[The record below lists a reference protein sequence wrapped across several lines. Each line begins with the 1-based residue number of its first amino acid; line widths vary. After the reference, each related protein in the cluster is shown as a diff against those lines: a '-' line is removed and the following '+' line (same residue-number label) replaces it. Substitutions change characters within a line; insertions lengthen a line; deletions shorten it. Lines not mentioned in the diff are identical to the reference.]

1 MPDQIGRSDVSIE
14 GHTRI
19 GPDYRG
25 SMPWLSGLRFG
36 VPTTFTQLLE
46 PELQRLIDAQAFRE
60 LRDTLGAMEAAD
72 IADMIETLSPESGVV
87 AFRMLPREISATVFA
102 ELEQPVQ
109 ESLLEEL
116 GTERSSRVIESMDP
130 DDRAALLDEL
140 PVEVATQ
147 LIQRFSPTNRMVTRA
162 ILGYPN
168 DSVGR
173 LITPHYVRVRKDWTV
188 ERALE
193 QVRKYGKQAETIE
206 WVFVVD
212 QERTLIDDIRI
223 RDVLLAEPGTPIAD
237 LMDNEFIALFASDDR
252 EEAVRI
258 MNRYDRTALPVVDSL
273 GLLVGIVTV
282 DDVADVAEEEF
293 TEDVQKL
300 GGMEAL
306 DAPYMSSPVLSMFKK
321 RGGWLA
327 GLFLMQIFTISIM
340 GFFDEQLN
348 KAVVLA
354 LFVPMIIASGGNTGT
369 QAASLL
375 VRAIAVE
382 EVTLK
387 FWWKI
392 MRKEL
397 LTGLCLGVTLGLI
410 GIGVVWILALTPM
423 VENLHLWPLSI
434 TVGGAVFAIVI
445 WGSLIG
451 SMFPLILQRL
461 GMDPAA
467 SSAPL
472 VATLMDVS
480 GLTIYFVVAMMLLRG
495 TIL

>member
-1 MPDQIGRSDVSIE
+1 M
-14 GHTRI
+14 
-19 GPDYRG
+19 
-25 SMPWLSGLRFG
+25 
-36 VPTTFTQLLE
+36 PTTFTHLLE
-46 PELQRLIDAQAFRE
+46 PELQRLINEQAYRE
-60 LRDTLGAMEAAD
+60 LRDTLSAMEPAD
-72 IADMIETLSPESGVV
+72 IADMIETLAPESGVV
-87 AFRMLPREISATVFA
+87 AFRMLPREISAAVFA
-102 ELEQPVQ
+102 ELTQPVQ

-140 PVEVATQ
+140 PVEIATR
-147 LIQRFSPTNRMVTRA
+147 LIRQFSPANRRVTQA
-162 ILGYPN
+162 ILGYASE
-168 DSVGR
+168 SVGR
-173 LITPHYVRVRKDWTV
+173 LMTPDYVRVRSDWSID
-188 ERALE
+188 RALE
-193 QVRKYGKQAETIE
+193 HIRRYGHNAETVD
-206 WVFVVD
+206 WVFVID
-212 QERTLIDDIRI
+212 HENKLIDDIHI
-223 RDVLLAEPGTPIAD
+223 REILLADPGTPISD
-237 LMDNEFIALFASDDR
+237 LMDNEYIALFAADDR
-252 EEAVRI
+252 EEAVRV

-273 GLLVGIVTV
+273 GLLVGIVTA

-382 EVTLK
+382 EVTLSS
-387 FWWKI
+387 WWRI
-392 MRKEL
+392 MRKEF
-397 LTGLCLGVTLGLI
+397 LTGLCLGITLAVLGM
-410 GIGVVWILALTPM
+410 GVVWILSTTPM
-423 VENLHLWPLSI
+423 VETPFLWPLSL
-434 TVGGAVFAIVI
+434 TVGFAVFTIVI

-451 SMFPLILQRL
+451 SMFPLLLDRVGL
-461 GMDPAA
+461 DPAA
-467 SSAPL
+467 SSSPL

-480 GLTIYFVVAMMLLRG
+480 GLTIYFVAALVLLRG

>member
-1 MPDQIGRSDVSIE
+1 M
-14 GHTRI
+14 
-19 GPDYRG
+19 
-25 SMPWLSGLRFG
+25 
-36 VPTTFTQLLE
+36 PTTFSQLLE
-46 PELQRLIDAQAFRE
+46 PELQRLISEQAFRE
-60 LRDTLGAMEAAD
+60 LRDALSVLEPAD
-72 IADMIETLSPESGVV
+72 IADMIETLPPESGVV
-87 AFRMLPREISATVFA
+87 AFRVLPREISSEVFA
-102 ELEQPVQ
+102 ELETPNQ

-116 GTERSSRVIESMDP
+116 GAERSARVIESMDP

-147 LIQRFSPTNRMVTRA
+147 LIRRFSPTNRMVTRA

-168 DSVGR
+168 ESVGR
-173 LITPHYVRVRKDWTV
+173 LLTPDYVRVRKEWTT

-193 QVRKYGKQAETIE
+193 QVRKYGKQAETID
-206 WVFVVD
+206 WIFVID
-212 QERTLIDDIRI
+212 HEGKLIDDIHI
-223 RDVLLAEPGTPIAD
+223 RDFLLADPGSPVTD

-273 GLLVGIVTV
+273 GLLVGIVTA
-282 DDVADVAEEEF
+282 DDIADVAEEEF

-300 GGMEAL
+300 AGMEAL

-387 FWWKI
+387 SWWAI

-397 LTGLCLGVTLGLI
+397 LTGLLLGFALGLI

-451 SMFPLILQRL
+451 SMFPLFLQRL

-480 GLTIYFVVAMMLLRG
+480 GLTIYFVVAMALLRG

>member
-1 MPDQIGRSDVSIE
+1 
-14 GHTRI
+14 
-19 GPDYRG
+19 
-25 SMPWLSGLRFG
+25 
-36 VPTTFTQLLE
+36 VPTTFTHLLE
-46 PELQRLIDAQAFRE
+46 PELQRLINEQAYRE
-60 LRDTLGAMEAAD
+60 LRDTLSAMEPAD
-72 IADMIETLSPESGVV
+72 IADMIETLTPESGVV
-87 AFRMLPREISATVFA
+87 AFRMLPREISAAVFA
-102 ELEQPVQ
+102 ELTQPVQ

-140 PVEVATQ
+140 PVEIATR
-147 LIQRFSPTNRMVTRA
+147 LIRQFSPANRRVTQA
-162 ILGYPN
+162 ILGYASE
-168 DSVGR
+168 SVGR
-173 LITPHYVRVRKDWTV
+173 LMTPDYVRVRSDWSID
-188 ERALE
+188 RALE
-193 QVRKYGKQAETIE
+193 HIRRYGHNAETVD
-206 WVFVVD
+206 WVFVID
-212 QERTLIDDIRI
+212 HENKLIDDIHI
-223 RDVLLAEPGTPIAD
+223 REILLADPGTPISD
-237 LMDNEFIALFASDDR
+237 LMDNEYIALFAADDR
-252 EEAVRI
+252 EEAVRV

-273 GLLVGIVTV
+273 GLLVGIVTA

-382 EVTLK
+382 EVTLSS
-387 FWWKI
+387 WWRI
-392 MRKEL
+392 MRKEF
-397 LTGLCLGVTLGLI
+397 LTGLCLGITLAVLGM
-410 GIGVVWILALTPM
+410 GVVWILSTTPM
-423 VENLHLWPLSI
+423 VDTPFLWPLSL
-434 TVGGAVFAIVI
+434 TVGFAVFTIVI

-451 SMFPLILQRL
+451 SMFPLLLDRVGL
-461 GMDPAA
+461 DPAA
-467 SSAPL
+467 SSSPL

-480 GLTIYFVVAMMLLRG
+480 GLTIYFVAALVLLRG

>member
-1 MPDQIGRSDVSIE
+1 M
-14 GHTRI
+14 
-19 GPDYRG
+19 
-25 SMPWLSGLRFG
+25 
-36 VPTTFTQLLE
+36 PTTFTQLLE
-46 PELQRLIDAQAFRE
+46 PELQRLIDEQAYRE
-60 LRDTLGAMEAAD
+60 LRDALSVMEAAD
-72 IADMIETLSPESGVV
+72 IADMIETLPRESGVV
-87 AFRMLPREISATVFA
+87 AFRVLPRDISAKVFA

-116 GTERSSRVIESMDP
+116 GTERSSRLIESMDP

-140 PVEVATQ
+140 PVEIATK

-162 ILGYPN
+162 ILGYPA

-173 LITPHYVRVRKDWTV
+173 LITPDYVRVRGDWSV
-188 ERALE
+188 EKTLE
-193 QVRKYGKQAETIE
+193 HIRRYGRNAETID
-206 WVFVVD
+206 WVFVID
-212 QERTLIDDIRI
+212 YEGKLIDDIHI
-223 RDVLLAEPGTPIAD
+223 RDILLADPGTPMSE

-252 EEAVRI
+252 EDAVRI

-273 GLLVGIVTV
+273 GLLVGIVTA

-382 EVTLK
+382 EVTLSS
-387 FWWKI
+387 WWKI
-392 MRKEL
+392 MRKEF
-397 LTGLCLGVTLGLI
+397 LTGLCLGITLAALGV
-410 GIGVVWILALTPM
+410 GVVWILSTTPM
-423 VENLHLWPLSI
+423 VDSPFLWPLSL
-434 TVGGAVFAIVI
+434 TVGIAVFAIVI

-451 SMFPLILQRL
+451 SMFPLLLDRL
-461 GMDPAA
+461 GLDPAA
-467 SSAPL
+467 SSSPL

-480 GLTIYFVVAMMLLRG
+480 GLTIYFVVAMALLRG

>member
-1 MPDQIGRSDVSIE
+1 M
-14 GHTRI
+14 
-19 GPDYRG
+19 
-25 SMPWLSGLRFG
+25 
-36 VPTTFTQLLE
+36 PTTFTQLLE
-46 PELQRLIDAQAFRE
+46 PELQRLISEQAYRE
-60 LRDTLGAMEAAD
+60 LRDTLSVMEAAD
-72 IADMIETLSPESGVV
+72 IADMIETLPSESGVV
-87 AFRMLPREISATVFA
+87 AFRMLPREISSEVFA
-102 ELEQPVQ
+102 ELEQTAQ
-109 ESLLEEL
+109 ELLLEEM
-116 GTERSSRVIESMDP
+116 GAERSARIIESMDP

-147 LIQRFSPTNRMVTRA
+147 LIKRFSPTNRMVTRA
-162 ILGYPN
+162 ILGYPAE
-168 DSVGR
+168 SVGR
-173 LITPHYVRVRKDWTV
+173 LITPDYVRVRKDWSV
-188 ERALE
+188 ERAVE
-193 QVRKYGKQAETIE
+193 QVRKYGKQAETID
-206 WVFVVD
+206 WIFVID
-212 QERTLIDDIRI
+212 HEGKLIDDIHI
-223 RDVLLAEPGTPIAD
+223 RDILLAEPGTPISEV
-237 LMDNEFIALFASDDR
+237 MDNEYIALIASDDR
-252 EEAVRI
+252 EEAVRV

-273 GLLVGIVTV
+273 GLLVGIVTA

-293 TEDVQKL
+293 TEDVHKL

-306 DAPYMSSPVLSMFKK
+306 DAPYMSSPVLSMFRK

-382 EVTLK
+382 EVTLSS
-387 FWWKI
+387 WWKI

-397 LTGLCLGVTLGLI
+397 LTGLLLGFALGLI
-410 GIGVVWILALTPM
+410 GVGVVWILAMTPM

-451 SMFPLILQRL
+451 SMFPLFLQRL

-480 GLTIYFVVAMMLLRG
+480 GLTIYFVVAMALLQG

>member
-1 MPDQIGRSDVSIE
+1 M
-14 GHTRI
+14 
-19 GPDYRG
+19 
-25 SMPWLSGLRFG
+25 
-36 VPTTFTQLLE
+36 PTTFTHLLE
-46 PELQRLIDAQAFRE
+46 PELQRLIDEQSYRE
-60 LRDTLGAMEAAD
+60 LRDALGVMEPED
-72 IADMIETLSPESGVV
+72 IADMIETLPPESGVV
-87 AFRMLPREISATVFA
+87 AFRVLPREVSGEAFA
-102 ELEQPVQ
+102 SLNQTAQ

-116 GTERSSRVIESMDP
+116 GTERSARVIEMMDP
-130 DDRAALLDEL
+130 DDRVALLDEL
-140 PVEVATQ
+140 PVEIATR
-147 LIQRFSPTNRMVTRA
+147 LIARFSPQNRKITQA
-162 ILGYPN
+162 ILGYPPE
-168 DSVGR
+168 SVGR
-173 LITPHYVRVRKDWTV
+173 LMTPDYVRVRKDWTI
-188 ERALE
+188 ERALKHI
-193 QVRKYGKQAETIE
+193 RMYGHDAETIN
-206 WVFVVD
+206 WVFVID
-212 QERTLIDDIRI
+212 HEQKLIDDIHI
-223 RDVLLAEPGTPIAD
+223 RHIILADPQSTIEE
-237 LMDNEFIALFASDDR
+237 LMDNEYVALFAADDQ

-258 MNRYDRTALPVVDSL
+258 MNRYDRSALPVVDSL

-282 DDVADVAEEEF
+282 DDIADVAEEEF

-306 DAPYMSSPVLSMFKK
+306 DAPYMTSPVVSMFKK

-382 EVTLK
+382 EVTLSA
-387 FWWKI
+387 WWKI

-397 LTGLCLGVTLGLI
+397 LTGTFLGLTLGVLGML
-410 GIGVVWILALTPM
+410 VVWILSLTPM
-423 VENLHLWPLSI
+423 VETPHLLVLAF
-434 TVGGAVFAIVI
+434 TVGLAVFMIVI

-451 SMFPLILQRL
+451 SMFPLLLDRV

-467 SSAPL
+467 SSSPL

-480 GLTIYFVVAMMLLRG
+480 GLTIYFVVALILLSG

>member
-1 MPDQIGRSDVSIE
+1 MPTSI
-14 GHTRI
+14 
-19 GPDYRG
+19 
-25 SMPWLSGLRFG
+25 
-36 VPTTFTQLLE
+36 TQLLE
-46 PELQRLIDAQAFRE
+46 PDLRKMIDDHAYRE
-60 LRDTLGAMEAAD
+60 IRDALSVLEPAD
-72 IADMIETLSPESGVV
+72 IADIIETLPSEDAVV
-87 AFRMLPREISATVFA
+87 AFRVLPRERSAACFA
-102 ELEQPVQ
+102 ELDQSTQ

-116 GTERSSRVIESMDP
+116 GTERSVRLVESMDP

-140 PVEVATQ
+140 PIEIATR
-147 LIQRFSPTNRMVTRA
+147 LIEKFSPVNRKVTQA
-162 ILGYPN
+162 ILGYAPE
-168 DSVGR
+168 SVGR
-173 LITPHYVRVRKDWTV
+173 LMTPHYVRLRKDWTV
-188 ERALE
+188 SRALS
-193 QVRKYGKQAETIE
+193 QIRRFGRDAETVN
-206 WVFVVD
+206 WVFVID
-212 QERTLIDDIRI
+212 RENKLIDDIRI
-223 RDVLLAEPGTPIAD
+223 RDILLADLDTPISE
-237 LMDNEFIALFASDDR
+237 LMDDEFIALYAADDR
-252 EEAVRI
+252 EEAVRV

-306 DAPYMSSPVLSMFKK
+306 DTPYMATSVKNMFRK
-321 RGGWLA
+321 RGVWLA
-327 GLFLMQIFTISIM
+327 GLFLMQVFTISIM
-340 GFFDEQLN
+340 GFFDAQLD

-382 EVTLK
+382 EVTIKL
-387 FWWKI
+387 WWKV
-392 MRKEL
+392 MRKEIF
-397 LTGLCLGVTLGLI
+397 TGLALGVLLGII
-410 GIGVVWILALTPM
+410 GTGVVWILSATPM
-423 VENLHLWPLSI
+423 VDTPHLWPLAAV
-434 TVGGAVFAIVI
+434 VGIAVFTIVI

-451 SMFPLILQRL
+451 SMFPLILHRL

-480 GLTIYFVVAMMLLRG
+480 GLTIYFGIAMLMLRG

>member
-1 MPDQIGRSDVSIE
+1 M
-14 GHTRI
+14 
-19 GPDYRG
+19 
-25 SMPWLSGLRFG
+25 
-36 VPTTFTQLLE
+36 PTTFTHLLE
-46 PELQRLIDAQAFRE
+46 PELQRLIDDQSYRE
-60 LRDTLGAMEAAD
+60 LRDALGVMEPED
-72 IADMIETLSPESGVV
+72 IADMIETLPPESGVV
-87 AFRMLPREISATVFA
+87 AFRVLPREVSGEAFA
-102 ELEQPVQ
+102 SLNQTAQ

-116 GTERSSRVIESMDP
+116 GTERSARVIEMMDP
-130 DDRAALLDEL
+130 DDRVALLDEL
-140 PVEVATQ
+140 PVEIATR
-147 LIQRFSPTNRMVTRA
+147 LIARFSPQNRKITQA
-162 ILGYPN
+162 ILGYPPE
-168 DSVGR
+168 SVGR
-173 LITPHYVRVRKDWTV
+173 LMTPDYVRVRKDWTI
-188 ERALE
+188 ERALKHI
-193 QVRKYGKQAETIE
+193 RMYGHDAETIN
-206 WVFVVD
+206 WVFVID
-212 QERTLIDDIRI
+212 HEQKLIDDIHI
-223 RDVLLAEPGTPIAD
+223 RHIILADPESTIEE
-237 LMDNEFIALFASDDR
+237 LMDNEYVALFAADDQ

-258 MNRYDRTALPVVDSL
+258 MNRYDRSALPVVDSL

-282 DDVADVAEEEF
+282 DDIADVAEEEF

-306 DAPYMSSPVLSMFKK
+306 DAPYMTSPVASMFKK

-382 EVTLK
+382 EVTLSA
-387 FWWKI
+387 WWKI

-397 LTGLCLGVTLGLI
+397 LTGTFLGLTLGVLGML
-410 GIGVVWILALTPM
+410 VVWILSLTPM
-423 VENLHLWPLSI
+423 VQTPHLLVLAL
-434 TVGGAVFAIVI
+434 TVGLAVFMIVI

-451 SMFPLILQRL
+451 SMFPLLLDRV

-467 SSAPL
+467 SSSPL

-480 GLTIYFVVAMMLLRG
+480 GLTIYFVVALLLLSG

>member
-1 MPDQIGRSDVSIE
+1 MIHMGVIPQPVSGRTS
-14 GHTRI
+14 
-19 GPDYRG
+19 P
-25 SMPWLSGLRFG
+25 LRFR
-36 VPTTFTQLLE
+36 VPTTFTRLLE
-46 PELQRLIDAQAFRE
+46 PELQRLIDERSYRE
-60 LRDTLGAMEAAD
+60 LRDALGAMEPED
-72 IADMIETLSPESGVV
+72 IADMIETLPPESGVV
-87 AFRMLPREISATVFA
+87 AFRVLPREVSGEAFA
-102 ELEQPVQ
+102 SLTQTAQ

-116 GTERSSRVIESMDP
+116 GAERSARVIEMMDP
-130 DDRAALLDEL
+130 DDRVALLDEL
-140 PVEVATQ
+140 PVEIATRLIAQ
-147 LIQRFSPTNRMVTRA
+147 LSPANRRVTQA
-162 ILGYPN
+162 ILGYPQE
-168 DSVGR
+168 SVGR
-173 LITPHYVRVRKDWTV
+173 LMTPHYVRVRQDWSIART
-188 ERALE
+188 LE
-193 QVRKYGKQAETIE
+193 HIRKFGEDAETIN
-206 WVFVVD
+206 WVYVID
-212 QERTLIDDIRI
+212 AQRKLIDDIHI
-223 RDVLLAEPGTPIAD
+223 RHIILADPESTIES
-237 LMDNEFIALFASDDR
+237 LMDNEYVALFAADDQ

-258 MNRYDRTALPVVDSL
+258 MNRYDRTALPVVDSR
-273 GLLVGIVTV
+273 GLLVGIVTA
-282 DDVADVAEEEF
+282 DDIADVAAEEF

-382 EVTLK
+382 EVTLSA
-387 FWWKI
+387 WWKI

-397 LTGLCLGVTLGLI
+397 LTGTCLGLTLGIL
-410 GIGVVWILALTPM
+410 GMFVVWILSHTPM
-423 VENLHLWPLSI
+423 VDTPHLWPLAI
-434 TVGGAVFAIVI
+434 TVGFAVFAIVI

-451 SMFPLILQRL
+451 SMFPLILDRMGL
-461 GMDPAA
+461 DPAA
-467 SSAPL
+467 SSSPL

-480 GLTIYFVVAMMLLRG
+480 GLTIYFVVAVALLSG

>member
-1 MPDQIGRSDVSIE
+1 
-14 GHTRI
+14 
-19 GPDYRG
+19 
-25 SMPWLSGLRFG
+25 
-36 VPTTFTQLLE
+36 VPTTFTHLLE
-46 PELQRLIDAQAFRE
+46 PELQRLIDDQSYRE
-60 LRDTLGAMEAAD
+60 LRDALGVMEPED
-72 IADMIETLSPESGVV
+72 IADMIETLPPESGVV
-87 AFRMLPREISATVFA
+87 AFRVLPREVSGEAFA
-102 ELEQPVQ
+102 SLNQTAQ

-116 GTERSSRVIESMDP
+116 GTERSARVIEMMDP
-130 DDRAALLDEL
+130 DDRVALLDEL
-140 PVEVATQ
+140 PVEIATR
-147 LIQRFSPTNRMVTRA
+147 LIARFSPQNRKITQA
-162 ILGYPN
+162 ILGYPPE
-168 DSVGR
+168 SVGR
-173 LITPHYVRVRKDWTV
+173 LMTPDYVRVRKDWTI
-188 ERALE
+188 ERALKHI
-193 QVRKYGKQAETIE
+193 RMYGHDAETIN
-206 WVFVVD
+206 WVFVID
-212 QERTLIDDIRI
+212 HEQKLIDDIHI
-223 RDVLLAEPGTPIAD
+223 RHIILADPQSTIEE
-237 LMDNEFIALFASDDR
+237 LMDNEYVALFAADDQ

-258 MNRYDRTALPVVDSL
+258 MNRYDRSALPVVDSL

-282 DDVADVAEEEF
+282 DDIADVAEEEF

-306 DAPYMSSPVLSMFKK
+306 DAPYMTSPVASMFKK

-382 EVTLK
+382 EVTLSA
-387 FWWKI
+387 WWKI

-397 LTGLCLGVTLGLI
+397 LTGTFLGLTLGVLGML
-410 GIGVVWILALTPM
+410 VVWILSLTPM
-423 VENLHLWPLSI
+423 VETPHLLVLAL
-434 TVGGAVFAIVI
+434 TVGLAVFMIVI

-451 SMFPLILQRL
+451 SMFPLLLDRV

-467 SSAPL
+467 SSSPL

-480 GLTIYFVVAMMLLRG
+480 GLTIYFVVALLLLSG